1 VIAGAVTIHVMR
13 LARWLAGFAI
23 VAAIVAAGRP
33 AIANPQAA
41 PADPQA
47 APTDP
52 QAAPAD
58 PPAEKPDPQVEKADQ
73 LFAEARALM
82 QSNLSE
88 ACKKFDESLH
98 YNPAAIGT
106 LLNVALCD
114 EKLGRVASAVVKFT
128 EARDRSREQ
137 GLPEHL
143 RAAEDHLAVLVPQVP
158 HLAIR
163 LTQLLPETKVLV
175 DDQVYAL
182 TALGDIAIDP
192 GEHVIVVSAPDR
204 LPHRATLVIAPAER
218 KAIVIPALERVVTVT
233 SSRRRIGQIAT
244 LTGGVAFGTS
254 IGLSLY
260 GLHLHNQQ
268 FPEHC
273 KTRPGQTDGCDPAG
287 QSANRASRSTSP
299 PTTSASSLSAG
310 SERTPVPRSIGGDV
324 RNAPDAALQPSAACG
339 RWAGSRRG
347 SAAASCRARR
357 SRPGCA
363 GSGRCRRR
371 S

>member
-1 VIAGAVTIHVMR
+1 VIAEAGKILAMRVAGR
-13 LARWLAGFAI
+13 LAEIA
-23 VAAIVAAGRP
+23 VAVALVATGRP
-33 AIANPQAA
+33 AIADPQAA

-47 APTDP
+47 APADP
-52 QAAPAD
+52 Q
-58 PPAEKPDPQVEKADQ
+58 AEKPDPQVEKADQ

-88 ACKKFDESLH
+88 ACKKFDESLR

-114 EKLGRVASAVVKFT
+114 EKLGRVASAVAKFT

-163 LTQLLPETKVLV
+163 LTQQLPETKVLV
-175 DDQVYAL
+175 DDHVYAL
-182 TALGDIAIDP
+182 AALGDIPIDP
-192 GEHVIVVSAPDR
+192 GEHVVVVSAPDR

-218 KAIVIPALERVVTVT
+218 KAIVIPVLDRAVTVT
-233 SSRRRIGQIAT
+233 RSRRWIGQIAT
-244 LTGGVAFGTS
+244 LTGGAAFGTS

-268 FPEHC
+268 FDQGNCSHRGSLP
-273 KTRPGQTDGCDPAG
+273 DGCNGTG
-287 QSANRASRSTSP
+287 QSNNERARTYGNVA
-299 PTTSASSLSAG
+299 TVVGGVGLAVAAAG
-310 SERTPVPRSIGGDV
+310 AVIWYL
-324 RNAPDAALQPSAACG
+324 AP
-339 RWAGSRRG
+339 RG
-347 SAAASCRARR
+347 SQTADTPPRVTLDVTADHLGVVAI
-357 SRPGCA
+357 
-363 GSGRCRRR
+363 GRF
-371 S
+371 